1 MGACV
6 GLAMIKGGD
15 MSDMYPST
23 FSKEEIQRTAEQK
36 FLKYGDDAFAEAA
49 REISALNARGE
60 FSLAG
65 SWVMVCHR
73 IRKLQALN
81 DHEGSLDK
89 NLTLS
94 E

>member
-23 FSKEEIQRTAEQK
+23 FPREEIQRAAEQK
-36 FLKYGDDAFAEAA
+36 ILKHGDGAFAEAA
-49 REISALNARGE
+49 KEISALTARGD

-65 SWVMVCHR
+65 SWVMVCQR

-81 DHEGSLDK
+81 TYEGALDK
-89 NLTLS
+89 NVTL
-94 E
+94 